1 MADQYAIQ
9 EAVKPKSEL
18 TNHNQ
23 SVPDPIAHFK
33 AIPGCAKLIEDRAN
47 IDVVVPDRR
56 PLDSGE
62 SNFLNTPTTIKASIS
77 FLRPVKAHR
86 TIQTTSGGELS
97 KSTALLSGGGPDHSE
112 NPRNPFLLF
121 NALADLGVDCQS
133 YAGTMHGG
141 LYTVLMDEVMGTAA
155 NFQAGQTSF
164 DEVHDIELTMSA
176 LANGAYTVRFT
187 TNFRRPVR
195 MPQVVLVR
203 GRVIKREG
211 RKLHLRGSMEDKNG
225 EVLAEAEGIWLCMAA
240 NVGRSQL

>member
-33 AIPGCAKLIEDRAN
+33 AIPWCAKLIEDRAN

-62 SNFLNTPTTIKASIS
+62 SNFVRKTMNTPTTIKASIS

-155 NFQAGQTSF
+155 NFQA
-164 DEVHDIELTMSA
+164 
-176 LANGAYTVRFT
+176 ANGAYTVRFT